1 MTKSRTK
8 HMQIYLKLQNISGYG
23 ALCFQR
29 LLYRLAHKS
38 ISNSE
43 RPRATYE
50 PRKLERT
57 LGTSSCCTAQH
68 LQSTTTS
75 DAVHYQSLR
84 LKSPILFAQIPSQM
98 PLLGNVWQHRC
109 QEFFNK
115 ISSQEIFLH
124 RAGNVCHL
132 LYLNASNLPM
142 SCLVPRLKL
151 VIMCGTIRSL

>member
-1 MTKSRTK
+1 
-8 HMQIYLKLQNISGYG
+8 MQIYLKLQNISGYG
-23 ALCFQR
+23 FQNIV
-29 LLYRLAHKS
+29 LSEAAVYRLAHKS

-57 LGTSSCCTAQH
+57 LGKSSCCTAQH

-132 LYLNASNLPM
+132 LYLNASNLLIYV
-142 SCLVPRLKL
+142 CLVLCRD
-151 VIMCGTIRSL
+151 